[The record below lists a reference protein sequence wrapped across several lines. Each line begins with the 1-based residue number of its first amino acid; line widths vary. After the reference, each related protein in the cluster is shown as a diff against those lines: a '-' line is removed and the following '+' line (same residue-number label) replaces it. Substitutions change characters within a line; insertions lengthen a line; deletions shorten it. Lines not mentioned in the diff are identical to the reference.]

1 MAPHGHQIL
10 VVDDTDDT
18 REGFAAILRGSGFTV
33 VTAWSA
39 EDALRQFR
47 EGFRPCIALLD
58 LRMPG
63 MDGWALWDRMQ
74 EEPDSAIARVPVV
87 IVSGDIEQH
96 ERARTAGVR
105 EFLRKPVEPAQ
116 LVAVVERYCE
126 RRTSGE

>member
-1 MAPHGHQIL
+1 MVGHGHQVL
-10 VVDDTDDT
+10 LVDDNDDT
-18 REGFAAILRGSGFTV
+18 REGLAAILRGTGFTV
-33 VTAWSA
+33 ASAWSA

-63 MDGWALWDRMQ
+63 MDGWALWQRMQ
-74 EEPDSAIARVPVV
+74 EEPDPAIARVPVV

-96 ERARTAGVR
+96 ERALAAGVR
-105 EFLRKPVEPAQ
+105 EFLQKPVTPEQ

-126 RRTSGE
+126 RRPAPG